1 MSDVIN
7 DSAIRTL
14 RTALNGLSM
23 RQRATADN
31 IANLNTPGYKAA
43 RVSFEDS
50 LQRQLRDSVSLSS
63 STNAA
68 TRLANTTDEVDISVT
83 RDTST
88 SMRADGNNVDLD
100 NEMARLAETVINYN
114 TVSELVSIKLSI
126 LKSVIGSR

>member
-1 MSDVIN
+1 MSDLIN

-14 RTALNGLSM
+14 RTALNGLTM

-63 STNAA
+63 AA
-68 TRLANTTDEVDISVT
+68 SAASRANTTDEAQISVS
-83 RDTST
+83 RDTAT
-88 SMRADGNNVDLD
+88 SMRADGNNVDLE

>member
-1 MSDVIN
+1 MSDLIN

-50 LQRQLRDSVSLSS
+50 L
-63 STNAA
+63 AA
-68 TRLANTTDEVDISVT
+68 PVA
-83 RDTST
+83 
-88 SMRADGNNVDLD
+88 
-100 NEMARLAETVINYN
+100 
-114 TVSELVSIKLSI
+114 
-126 LKSVIGSR
+126 

>member
-1 MSDVIN
+1 MSDLIN

-50 LQRQLRDSVSLSS
+50 LQRQLRDSVSIG
-63 STNAA
+63 STYTAA
-68 TRLANTTDEVDISVT
+68 SAASTTDEAVISVT
-83 RDTST
+83 RDRSK
-88 SMRADGNNVDLD
+88 SMRVDGNNVDLD

>member
-1 MSDVIN
+1 VSDLIN
-7 DSAIRTL
+7 DSAMRTL

-31 IANLNTPGYKAA
+31 VANFNTPGYKAA
-43 RVSFEDS
+43 RVSFEES
-50 LQRQLRDSVSLSS
+50 LQRQLQNNVADRAAGVADGPGDAAQVSVS
-63 STNAA
+63 
-68 TRLANTTDEVDISVT
+68 
-83 RDTST
+83 RDGAV
-88 SMRADGNNVDLD
+88 SMRADGNNVDLE